1 LTGGNGKLLLFG
13 AFQKDFGRDFN
24 DAVVPD
30 SATAAYKAPV
40 KWVWKRGARM
50 DKWTKDMLRVM
61 QEADLE
67 V

>member
-50 DKWTKDMLRVM
+50 DKWTKDTFRVM